1 MASGKHS
8 AHKKKPCDAKAPG
21 AAKAPKGGKAAQA
34 PKGDK
39 NSLKGVLIVVLAL
52 AVVVC
57 AFAVKVAPRLF
68 EQPAQVAAGEVVT
81 VEIPAGSTTKQI
93 ADILKEGGVIA
104 RESEFIDTVKYRG
117 VADQLKAG
125 TYRFVGGE
133 DIGSIIDT
141 MLAGN
146 AGYTLTIPEG
156 YTARKI
162 ADTVASVCELDAD
175 EFYQLTLKAS
185 AYAGEYPFLEGAY
198 NDSMEGYLF
207 PDTYAVSYGAT
218 ADEVVR
224 MMLDNFSAQIAGV
237 DMSYASSKN
246 LTTEDVVILASMI
259 EKESREDADKAGI
272 SGVFYNRLRAGMSL
286 GSDVTTYYAVG
297 KELTEELTV
306 SDLNSDSPYNT
317 RNPNHR
323 GLPAGP
329 ICNPG
334 IASLNAAAHPSED
347 DYLYFFYSQS
357 EDKTMFY
364 KDQASFDAAWSKY
377 GQ

>member
-8 AHKKKPCDAKAPG
+8 APKKGSGSQKA
-21 AAKAPKGGKAAQA
+21 AASKAPKGGKAAQA
-34 PKGDK
+34 SKAGK
-39 NSLKGVLIVVLAL
+39 NSLRGVLLVVLAL

-68 EQPAQVAAGEVVT
+68 EQPAQVASGEVVT
-81 VEIPAGSTTKQI
+81 VEVPAGSSTKQI
-93 ADILKEGGVIA
+93 ADILKESGVIA
-104 RESEFIDTVKYRG
+104 RESEFVDAVKYRG

-133 DIGSIIDT
+133 DISGIIEA
-141 MLAGN
+141 MLTGN
-146 AGYTLTIPEG
+146 TGFTLTIPEG
-156 YTARKI
+156 FTARKI
-162 ADTVASVCELDAD
+162 ADTAAAVCELDAD
-175 EFYQLTLKAS
+175 EFYKLTMSAS
-185 AYAGEYPFLEGAY
+185 SYENDYPFLKGAY
-198 NDSMEGYLF
+198 NNSMEGYLF
-207 PDTYAVSYGAT
+207 PDTYAVEYGTSPDA
-218 ADEVVR
+218 VIR
-224 MMLDNFSAQIAGV
+224 MMLDNFSAQIAGL

-246 LTTEDVVILASMI
+246 LTTQDVVILASMV
-259 EKESREDADKAGI
+259 EKESRRDSDKGEIA
-272 SGVFYNRLRAGMSL
+272 SVFYNRLREGMSL

-297 KELTEELTV
+297 KELTEELTM
-306 SDLNSDSPYNT
+306 SDLASDSPYNT

-334 IASLNAAAHPSED
+334 LASLKAAAHPDET

-357 EDKTMFY
+357 RDKTMFY
-364 KDQASFDAAWSKY
+364 KNQASFDQGWAKY

>member
-8 AHKKKPCDAKAPG
+8 AHKKGRDAGRASSS
-21 AAKAPKGGKAAQA
+21 KAPKGGKAAQGA
-34 PKGDK
+34 QGGK
-39 NSLKGVLIVVLAL
+39 NSLKGVLVVVLAL
-52 AVVVC
+52 AVVAC

-68 EQPAQVAAGEVVT
+68 EQPAEVAAGELVT
-81 VEIPAGSTTKQI
+81 VEVPAGSTTKQI
-93 ADILKEGGVIA
+93 AQILKEGGVIA
-104 RESEFIDTVKYRG
+104 RESEFVDAVKYRG

-125 TYRFVGGE
+125 TYRFAGGE
-133 DIGSIIDT
+133 DIGAIIDT
-141 MLAGN
+141 MVTGN
-146 AGYTLTIPEG
+146 TGYTLTIPEG

-162 ADTVASVCELDAD
+162 ADTVASACELDAD
-175 EFYQLTLKAS
+175 EFYELTLS
-185 AYAGEYPFLEGAY
+185 AGSYEADYPFLKGAY
-198 NDSMEGYLF
+198 DGSMECYLF
-207 PDTYAVSYGAT
+207 PDTYMVSYGAT
-218 ADEVVR
+218 ADEVIR

-259 EKESREDADKAGI
+259 EKESREDADKADI
-272 SGVFYNRLRAGMSL
+272 ASVFYNRLRAGMNL

-297 KELTEELTV
+297 KDLTEDLTV

-317 RNPNHR
+317 RNPQHR

-329 ICNPG
+329 ICSPG
-334 IASLNAAAHPSED
+334 LASLNAAAHPSET
-347 DYLYFFYSQS
+347 DYLYFFYSLS
-357 EDKTMFY
+357 EDKTMFF